1 RGERAL
7 RARSASQD
15 DPRPRLPGGLPGA
28 AAVRPGGGGSLRRWR
43 LHAAAHGASA
53 RAPHPRRRSRRRPF
67 LRRPPRRAA
76 GRLGGLG
83 GRPAVGDRDRGAA
96 VSEEG
101 PSARELLQRDRAML
115 VVVDLQEKL
124 LSAIAEKERVLR
136 RSVFLLRAAGELEL
150 PVVLTTQ
157 YAKGLG
163 PTVREVR
170 EQARGVEPVDKVAF
184 GCFGSEAFLERLAT
198 RPGRDQLLVA
208 GIESHICVEQ
218 TVLGALER
226 DYRVHVAVDA

>member
-1 RGERAL
+1 M
-7 RARSASQD
+7 
-15 DPRPRLPGGLPGA
+15 
-28 AAVRPGGGGSLRRWR
+28 
-43 LHAAAHGASA
+43 
-53 RAPHPRRRSRRRPF
+53 
-67 LRRPPRRAA
+67 
-76 GRLGGLG
+76 
-83 GRPAVGDRDRGAA
+83 GDRDRGAA

-226 DYRVHVAVDA
+226 DYRVHVAVDAVGSRREPDRQIGLRRMERAGAVLSSAEMAVYELLARSDAAAFKRLLPYLKDEG